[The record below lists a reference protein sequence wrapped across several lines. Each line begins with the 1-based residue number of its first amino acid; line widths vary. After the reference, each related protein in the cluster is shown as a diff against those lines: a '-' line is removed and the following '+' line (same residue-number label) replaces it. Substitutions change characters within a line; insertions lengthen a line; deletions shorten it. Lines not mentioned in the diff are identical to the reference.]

1 MNKDLLEFNRAQGKV
16 PDLFYYQMNGKSAIE
31 NYVEQR
37 NNFFNSLQD
46 SEEPETVHF
55 IFTSEVK

>member
-31 NYVEQR
+31 NYTEQR
-37 NNFFNSLQD
+37 DNFFNSLHD
-46 SEEPETVHF
+46 SEEPETVQF

>member
-37 NNFFNSLQD
+37 DNFFNSLQD
-46 SEEPETVHF
+46 SEESETVQF

>member
-31 NYVEQR
+31 NYREQR
-37 NNFFNSLQD
+37 DNFFNSLQD
-46 SEEPETVHF
+46 SEESETVQF

>member
-31 NYVEQR
+31 NYTEQR
-37 NNFFNSLQD
+37 DNFFNSLQD

>member
-1 MNKDLLEFNRAQGKV
+1 MNKELLEFNRAQGKV

-31 NYVEQR
+31 NYTEQR
-37 NNFFNSLQD
+37 DNFFNSLQD
-46 SEEPETVHF
+46 LEEPETVQF

>member
-1 MNKDLLEFNRAQGKV
+1 MNKDLLKFNRAQGKV

-31 NYVEQR
+31 NYAEQR
-37 NNFFNSLQD
+37 DNFFNSLQD
-46 SEEPETVHF
+46 SEESETVQF

>member
-37 NNFFNSLQD
+37 DNFFNSLQD

>member
-31 NYVEQR
+31 NYTEQR
-37 NNFFNSLQD
+37 DNFFNSLQD
-46 SEEPETVHF
+46 SEEPETVQF

>member
-31 NYVEQR
+31 NYTEQR
-37 NNFFNSLQD
+37 DNFYNSLQD

>member
-16 PDLFYYQMNGKSAIE
+16 PDLFYYQMNGKSAME
-31 NYVEQR
+31 NYTEQR
-37 NNFFNSLQD
+37 DNFYNSLQD

>member
-1 MNKDLLEFNRAQGKV
+1 MNKELLEFNRAQGKV
-16 PDLFYYQMNGKSAIE
+16 PNLFYYQMNGKSAIE
-31 NYVEQR
+31 NYTEQR
-37 NNFFNSLQD
+37 DNFYNSLQD